1 MAENGSGYVR
11 EVAHRVFAAEL
22 KESNLQSKEGQDEQ
36 YPKQY
41 LITPTGAKCNRI
53 FIVGTL
59 IEKEDVGTDSEFW
72 RGHIVDPT
80 GTFYVTPGSTIQKQC
95 RYSQK
100 QCLLSSLQSSGS
112 QRSLR
117 RKKGMSLHR

>member
-22 KESNLQSKEGQDEQ
+22 KESNLQSKEGQDDQ

-41 LITPTGAKCNRI
+41 LLTPTGAKCNRV

-59 IEKEDVGTDSEFW
+59 IEKDDVGTDSDFW
-72 RGHIVDPT
+72 RGRIVDPT
-80 GTFYVTPGSTIQKQC
+80 GAFYVTAGQ
-95 RYSQK
+95 Y
-100 QCLLSSLQSSGS
+100 LSLI
-112 QRSLR
+112 
-117 RKKGMSLHR
+117 HI